1 MRLVDTMSDQVLSFE
16 RIFEVENGWLW
27 QCVSCQTVVMSHRE
41 DLRNCRICALIAQMQ
56 MAMPRG

>member
-1 MRLVDTMSDQVLSFE
+1 MASDELVLSFE

-27 QCVSCQTVVMSHRE
+27 RCVNCQTVVMSYRE
-41 DLRNCRICALIAQMQ
+41 ELRNCRICALIAQMQ